1 MALIKGKCKNY
12 GECDL
17 ADSGEVQEKD
27 KTDFECEEC
36 GKPLYPI
43 ETANGRNG
51 DGNKK
56 LMLIVAA
63 IVVLTV
69 IIGCL
74 LAFLGGGTEAKT
86 EPEVV
91 PADTLEAPKADTVTV
106 VKTDTVVKADTVYQV
121 DTVKVETV
129 IEKEVIPVSK
139 TKTTTTTQTTKA
151 TTSSGTVRLS
161 YGTYTGATKG
171 GYPHG
176 QGRLTYSTTR
186 QINRNDVKGRTAN
199 AGDYV
204 IGEFYNGFVV
214 YGKHYDA
221 EGNLLGSLNFGVGA
235 EDSYDAK

>member
-1 MALIKGKCKNY
+1 MERKGICKNV
-12 GECDL
+12 GVCSK
-17 ADSGEVQEKD
+17 ANKVQIITDDDEDFRCTDCKEELQPYVEEKAP
-27 KTDFECEEC
+27 KKKSK
-36 GKPLYPI
+36 KPVF
-43 ETANGRNG
+43 
-51 DGNKK
+51 
-56 LMLIVAA
+56 IVAA
-63 IVVLTV
+63 IAVLAV

-74 LAFLGGGTEAKT
+74 LAFSGGSTKTET

>member
-1 MALIKGKCKNY
+1 MSSRNTGRIKKYGVCLNEKCENY
-12 GECDL
+12 KVPQEILHGDLEC
-17 ADSGEVQEKD
+17 
-27 KTDFECEEC
+27 
-36 GKPLYPI
+36 PI
-43 ETANGRNG
+43 CHKKLSPCAPPK
-51 DGNKK
+51 NKK
-56 LMLIVAA
+56 SKKPVFTVAA
-63 IVVLTV
+63 IAVLAV

-74 LAFLGGGTEAKT
+74 LAFSGGGTKT

-151 TTSSGTVRLS
+151 TTSSGTLRLS
-161 YGTYTGATKG
+161 YGTYTGATKR